1 MMPDNTAHVAP
12 ALGHE
17 VPAALIND
25 PVALL
30 AFFTG
35 FVAVVFW
42 LARARPLAKVFRYV
56 PPIVWIYLLPAA
68 WTTLRVTPAKSML
81 YDWCADNL
89 LPFALMLLIVSTDL
103 KALARL
109 GPMAA
114 TMMLAGTFGI
124 VVGGPLALALF
135 QPSLDPQMWK
145 GLAALAGSWIG
156 GNSNMFAIKESVHCP
171 GDIMAPVIV
180 IDSVVGY
187 GWMSIMISM
196 VWFQDGFDR
205 WNRARRQVI
214 DELSA
219 RLSDYQAQRQR
230 PITLPSLAIMLGV
243 GMVGGWLC
251 MRLGDDLPEYGAVV
265 SHYTWG
271 IMLVLVV
278 GVALALTPVRRLEDE
293 GASTVAYGVL
303 YLLVA
308 TMGAGGDLR
317 AVLEAPTLLLLGI
330 LWVLIHAA
338 CLLAAAR
345 ILRAP
350 AFLFVTGSQGNI
362 GGVISTPV
370 VAGVYQPA
378 LAPMGVLM
386 GVLGNLVGTP
396 AGLLCAQLMA
406 WVAVAY
412 YGDAALHAP

>member
-1 MMPDNTAHVAP
+1 MSDPAATAAAP
-12 ALGHE
+12 E
-17 VPAALIND
+17 VPWTLIHD
-25 PVALL
+25 PAALL

-42 LARARPLAKVFRYV
+42 LARTRPLAKLFRYI

-68 WTTLRVTPAKSML
+68 GTTFHLTPAKSVL
-81 YDWCADNL
+81 YDWCSDNL

-103 KALARL
+103 KAIARL

-114 TMMLAGTFGI
+114 AMLLAGTFGI
-124 VVGGPLALALF
+124 VIGGPIALALF

-145 GLAALAGSWIG
+145 GLGALAGSWIG
-156 GNSNMFAIKESVHCP
+156 GNSNMVAIKESVHCP

-205 WNRARRQVI
+205 WNRARRRVLDDI
-214 DELSA
+214 NR
-219 RLSDYQAQRQR
+219 RLADFQAQRTR
-230 PITLPSLAIMLGV
+230 PISLPSLAIMLGV

-251 MRLGDDLPEYGAVV
+251 MRAGEGIREWGNVV
-265 SHYTWG
+265 THYTWG
-271 IMLVLVV
+271 ILLVLAV
-278 GVALALTPVRRLEDE
+278 GLVLSLTPLRRLEDE
-293 GASTVAYGVL
+293 GASTVAYGAL
-303 YLLVA
+303 YLIIAML
-308 TMGAGGDLR
+308 GAGGDLG
-317 AVLEAPTLLLLGI
+317 AVLKAPALLLLGPV
-330 LWVLIHAA
+330 WVLIHAL

-345 ILRAP
+345 LLRAP

-378 LAPMGVLM
+378 LAPVGVLM

-412 YGDAALHAP
+412 YGDAALGTP